1 MKQWICPYCTNEV
14 GGAEQYEGCCG
25 ESSAHFVEV
34 DICPNCDEVY
44 FEEDEMDFVPHPCDA
59 SQEEMICLTCS
70 EAIQYEVEAVQTG
83 LSDEQEKFLCQK

>member
-44 FEEDEMDFVPHPCDA
+44 FEEE
-59 SQEEMICLTCS
+59 ICLTCS

-83 LSDEQEKFLCQK
+83 LSDEKEKFLCQK